1 MRLARMAPGELLI
14 VILGLTV
21 MGIATDHSGSS
32 GMGLGLSF
40 LQLAGG
46 YWLTIRLME
55 KGGLLPN
62 GSDRGF
68 GSYFALGIVANLAII
83 FGLLVLVIPGI
94 ILLIRWLPAYGF
106 MFGERLGA
114 TQALE
119 RSWKATKPHFTAL
132 LVAALPP
139 IGLILVA
146 MMTSVVSEYV
156 FWLPFLAYSIVVNL
170 AIFLSTALW
179 TLLGLAAYS
188 LLSVDR
194 AGVTEVFA

>member
-1 MRLARMAPGELLI
+1 MRLARTAPGELLI
-14 VILGLTV
+14 VILGLTAL
-21 MGIATDHSGSS
+21 GIATDHSGSP
-32 GMGLGLSF
+32 GMVLGLSV

-62 GSDRGF
+62 GLDRGF
-68 GSYFALGIVANLAII
+68 GSYFGLGIVANMAVA
-83 FGLLVLVIPGI
+83 FGLLILVIPGI

-114 TQALE
+114 MQALE
-119 RSWKATKPHFTAL
+119 QSWKATKPHFTAL
-132 LVAALPP
+132 LVAALPS
-139 IGLILVA
+139 IGLFLVA
-146 MMTSVVSEYV
+146 MATSVVPEY
-156 FWLPFLAYSIVVNL
+156 FSGLPLIVN
-170 AIFLSTALW
+170 STISNFVIYLNVGIW

-188 LLSVDR
+188 LLSVDH